1 MAVFLLKMTESFGK
15 KYGPR
20 MVRINYRLS
29 SVKKYLGG
37 IFQAS
42 KRGLRLL
49 LKVVVIVYSVQWST
63 LSIVQK
69 RVIFHS
75 FLSAVSNQHS
85 HFP

>member
-42 KRGLRLL
+42 KRGLRGFRAIARDTHVNFNS
-49 LKVVVIVYSVQWST
+49 KIGRAHV
-63 LSIVQK
+63 
-69 RVIFHS
+69 
-75 FLSAVSNQHS
+75 
-85 HFP
+85 